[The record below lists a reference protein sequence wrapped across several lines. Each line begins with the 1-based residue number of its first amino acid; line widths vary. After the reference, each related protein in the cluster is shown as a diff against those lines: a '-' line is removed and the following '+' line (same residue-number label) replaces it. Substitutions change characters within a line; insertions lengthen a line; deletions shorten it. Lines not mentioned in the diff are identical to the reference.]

1 MSNYPPPNSA
11 PPFLGGKLEHIVSSL
26 TREWLRITNE
36 LLVVEDP
43 KPALRSPDK
52 LMRVNRAERRK
63 VVRALSGFKR
73 RTEILVW

>member
-1 MSNYPPPNSA
+1 
-11 PPFLGGKLEHIVSSL
+11 LGGGRKLEHILSSL
-26 TREWLRITNE
+26 TREWLRITNG

-73 RTEILVW
+73 RTEIFVW

>member
-1 MSNYPPPNSA
+1 MSNCPPPNSA
-11 PPFLGGKLEHIVSSL
+11 PPFWGKLEHILSSL